1 LGDRSGKIPVIPRWL
16 EAELDAIGVKS
27 SPKITKTPV
36 KDGPIREVK
45 NNEPDF

>member
-1 LGDRSGKIPVIPRWL
+1 MIPRWL

-27 SPKITKTPV
+27 PVKVVKIPV